1 MISFSFADLQRFWW
15 LEIIIYLGLL
25 TFISFFLKKTLK
37 KIAKRFPIDRW
48 KGRVDTIFYL
58 PSSLF
63 LWVFGVCLIVSL
75 VAVHFQLPLVYTYS
89 YSFFKTAVIFTLAW
103 IFLRWKKEI
112 ERDLIY
118 FKHTIKKIDMS
129 HVHMIGRLISIAVIS
144 IFLLIILQI
153 WGLDMV
159 PLMAFG
165 GVGAAALGFAAKEV
179 IANFFGGMMLWI
191 NRPFVLGD
199 YISLPDRGGLEG
211 VIEEIGWYLTVVRDK
226 DKRLVYLP
234 NAIFST
240 ISVVNTS
247 RMSHRRI
254 QITVGIRKE
263 DFAKLE
269 ELTKTLKEVFETH
282 PSVDAYLPIN
292 VVFSSFGAY
301 SLELFIEVYSKETR
315 YKQFLLVKQEALY
328 LLYKTIQQ
336 MGIQVPNPI
345 MVIKK

>member
-1 MISFSFADLQRFWW
+1 
-15 LEIIIYLGLL
+15 
-25 TFISFFLKKTLK
+25 
-37 KIAKRFPIDRW
+37 
-48 KGRVDTIFYL
+48 
-58 PSSLF
+58 
-63 LWVFGVCLIVSL
+63 
-75 VAVHFQLPLVYTYS
+75 
-89 YSFFKTAVIFTLAW
+89 
-103 IFLRWKKEI
+103 
-112 ERDLIY
+112 
-118 FKHTIKKIDMS
+118 
-129 HVHMIGRLISIAVIS
+129 
-144 IFLLIILQI
+144 
-153 WGLDMV
+153 
-159 PLMAFG
+159 MAFG

-269 ELTKTLKEVFETH
+269 ELTKTLKEVFEKH

>member
-1 MISFSFADLQRFWW
+1 MNFSFADLQQFWW
-15 LEIIIYLGLL
+15 LETVVYLGLL
-25 TFISFFLKKTLK
+25 AFMNFFLKKVLK
-37 KIAKRFPIDRW
+37 KIAKRFPADRW
-48 KGRVDTIFYL
+48 KGRIHDIFYL
-58 PSSLF
+58 PISLF
-63 LWVFGVCLIVSL
+63 LWVCGICLIISFI
-75 VAVHFQLPLVYTYS
+75 AVHFQLSLVYQYS
-89 YSFFKTAVIFTLAW
+89 YAFFKTAIIFALVW

-112 ERDLIY
+112 EKDLIY

-153 WGLDMV
+153 WGLNMV
-159 PLMAFG
+159 PLVTFG

-199 YISLPDRGGLEG
+199 YISLPDRGGGVEG
-211 VIEEIGWYLTVVRDK
+211 VVEEIGWYLTVIRDK

-240 ISVVNTS
+240 ISVVNVS

-254 QITVGIRKE
+254 QITVGVRKE
-263 DFAKLE
+263 DFMKIE
-269 ELTKTLKEVFETH
+269 ELTQVLKEAFEKH
-282 PSVDAYLPIN
+282 ALIDAYLPIN

-301 SLELFIEVYSKETR
+301 SLELFIEVYTKQTR
-315 YKQFLLVKQEALY
+315 YKQYLMVKQEILY
-328 LLYKTIQQ
+328 LLYKTMQQ
-336 MGIQVPNPI
+336 VGVHVPNPI
-345 MVIKK
+345 MVIEK

>member
-15 LEIIIYLGLL
+15 LEIVIYLGLL
-25 TFISFFLKKTLK
+25 TFINFFLKKTLK

-48 KGRVDTIFYL
+48 KGRVDDVFYL

-63 LWVFGVCLIVSL
+63 LWACGICLIISFI
-75 VAVHFQLPLVYTYS
+75 AVHFQLSLVYQYS

-103 IFLRWKKEI
+103 IFLRWKKEV
-112 ERDLIY
+112 EKDLIY

-211 VIEEIGWYLTVVRDK
+211 VIEEIGWYLTVIRDK

-240 ISVVNTS
+240 VSVVNVS

-254 QITVGIRKE
+254 QITVGVRKE
-263 DFAKLE
+263 DFMR
-269 ELTKTLKEVFETH
+269 LK
-282 PSVDAYLPIN
+282 N
-292 VVFSSFGAY
+292 
-301 SLELFIEVYSKETR
+301 
-315 YKQFLLVKQEALY
+315 
-328 LLYKTIQQ
+328 
-336 MGIQVPNPI
+336 
-345 MVIKK
+345 

>member
-1 MISFSFADLQRFWW
+1 MIDFSFADWPSFWW
-15 LEIIIYLGLL
+15 IEIVIYLGILA
-25 TFISFFLKKTLK
+25 FINFIIK
-37 KIAKRFPIDRW
+37 KILQKVEKSFPVDRW
-48 KGRVDTIFYL
+48 KGRVNKIFYM
-58 PSSLF
+58 PTSLF
-63 LWVFGVCLIVSL
+63 LWICSICLIISF
-75 VAVHFQLPLVYTYS
+75 VAVHFQLSLIYNYD
-89 YSFFKTAVIFTLAW
+89 YAFFKTAVIFFLAW
-103 IFLRWKKEI
+103 VFLRWKKEV
-112 ERDLIY
+112 EKDLIY

-129 HVHMIGRLISIAVIS
+129 HVHTIGRLISIAVIS

-159 PLMAFG
+159 PLMTFG

-179 IANFFGGMMLWI
+179 IANFFGGMTLWI

-199 YISLPDRGGLEG
+199 SINLPERGGLEG
-211 VIEEIGWYLTVVRDK
+211 VVEEIGWYLTVIRDR
-226 DKRLVYLP
+226 DKRLAYLP

-240 ISVVNTS
+240 ISVINIS

-269 ELTKTLKEVFETH
+269 KLTQSLKEVFEKH
-282 PSVDAYLPIN
+282 PSIDAYLPIN
-292 VVFSSFGAY
+292 VIFSSFGAY
-301 SLELFIEVYSKETR
+301 TLELFIEIYSKQTR
-315 YKQFLLVKQEALY
+315 YKQYLLVKQEILC

-345 MVIKK
+345 MTIEQ

>member
-1 MISFSFADLQRFWW
+1 MISSSFADLQQFWW
-15 LEIIIYLGLL
+15 LEIIFYLGLL
-25 TFISFFLKKTLK
+25 AFISFSLK
-37 KIAKRFPIDRW
+37 KILKKVAGRFPIDRW
-48 KGRVDTIFYL
+48 QGRIDGIFYL

-63 LWVFGVCLIVSL
+63 LWVSGICLIVSL
-75 VAVHFQLPLVYTYS
+75 VAVHFRLSLVYQYD

-112 ERDLIY
+112 EKDLIY
-118 FKHTIKKIDMS
+118 FKNTIKKIDMS
-129 HVHMIGRLISIAVIS
+129 HVRMIGRLISVAVIS
-144 IFLLIILQI
+144 ILLLIILQI
-153 WGLDMV
+153 WGLDIV

-179 IANFFGGMMLWI
+179 IANFFGGMMLWF
-191 NRPFVLGD
+191 NRAFVLGD

-211 VIEEIGWYLTVVRDK
+211 SVEEIGWYLTVIRDK

-240 ISVVNTS
+240 ISVVNVS

-254 QITVGIRKE
+254 QITVGVRKE
-263 DFAKLE
+263 DFTKLE
-269 ELTKTLKEVFETH
+269 ELTRVLKEAFEKH
-282 PSVDAYLPIN
+282 PSIDAYLPIN

-301 SLELFIEVYSKETR
+301 SLDLFVEVYTKQIR
-315 YKQFLLVKQEALY
+315 YKQYLIVKQEILY

-336 MGIQVPNPI
+336 MGVQVPNPI
-345 MVIKK
+345 MAIEK